1 MQVKLMFKRKPLFE
15 KGIMAEAKNY
25 RSITPLS
32 LPSKVMEEQFTI
44 KPRIIFKEMN
54 YGTFIN

>member
-1 MQVKLMFKRKPLFE
+1 MFKIKPLFE